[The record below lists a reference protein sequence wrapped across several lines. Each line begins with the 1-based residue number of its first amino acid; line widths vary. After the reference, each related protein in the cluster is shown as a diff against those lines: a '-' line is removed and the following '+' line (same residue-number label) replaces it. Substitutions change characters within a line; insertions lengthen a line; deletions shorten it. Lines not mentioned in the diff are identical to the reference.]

1 MEGREIRILVEFE
14 HDEPDPSFRV
24 LAAEALPLVGEGAS
38 QLVFGRPLG
47 SGCLIGARDGWANLL
62 ADHLAK
68 EFFLAAEVEGDGS
81 LGDAGARGD
90 FLELCGVNPV
100 FRKHAERGIENLV
113 GALLWEPSPSRIVRS
128 GVRR

>member
-24 LAAEALPLVGEGAS
+24 LAAEALPLVGEVAS

-68 EFFLAAEVEGDGS
+68 EFFLAAEVEVGGCV
-81 LGDAGARGD
+81 GDAGAR
-90 FLELCGVNPV
+90 
-100 FRKHAERGIENLV
+100 RGESGRAAPL
-113 GALLWEPSPSRIVRS
+113 GAVSIADRVK
-128 GVRR
+128 RRASLPYI